1 MKIALMIAGAFVALF
16 LARHW
21 DYEDTQGH
29 IDAQNWARVA
39 NR

>member
-1 MKIALMIAGAFVALF
+1 MKLALIIAAAFVALF

-21 DYEDTQGH
+21 DYEDTQRTLS
-29 IDAQNWARVA
+29 AQNWARVA

>member
-1 MKIALMIAGAFVALF
+1 MIAGAFVALF

-21 DYEDTQGH
+21 DYEDSHQ
-29 IDAQNWARVA
+29 IQARENWARVA